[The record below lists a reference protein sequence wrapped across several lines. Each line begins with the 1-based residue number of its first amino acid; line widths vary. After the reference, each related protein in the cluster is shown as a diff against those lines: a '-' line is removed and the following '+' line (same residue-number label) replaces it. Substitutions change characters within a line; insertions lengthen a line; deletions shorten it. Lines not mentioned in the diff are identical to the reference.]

1 MTTAWNPFEHH
12 RGPYTLHVIRET
24 PTRKVTWHSEALPGH
39 VEPEDIPSEAQAL
52 LDDPRDTITTVIVFS
67 EYEQQHVTSYKRRT
81 V

>member
-1 MTTAWNPFEHH
+1 MATTWNPFEHH
-12 RGPYTLHVIRET
+12 RGPYVLQVLRET
-24 PTRKVTWHSEALPGH
+24 PTLKVKWHTETLPGR

-52 LDDPRDTITTVIVFS
+52 LEDPRDTIVTVLVFS